1 MVTEI
6 KKDIPYYLEVI
17 ITDVTGIGILGLA
30 IDYKIFKSDNNF
42 LIESGIMID
51 IGNGIYQKGITLSDL
66 GQYRILYTTPEKYDN
81 VIETLIVNER
91 NINDMTA
98 VINKLDRILGL
109 SGENKRL
116 FDLVYDNNKN
126 VISATIKIYA
136 NKQDANNDNNA
147 IAVYKT
153 IAEYNL
159 NAEMINMKGIK
170 E

>member
-1 MVTEI
+1 MVSEV
-6 KKDIPYYLEVI
+6 KKNENYYLEVSI
-17 ITDVTGIGILGLA
+17 VDENGNGVCELNIGFFV
-30 IDYKIFKSDNNF
+30 YRSSDNH
-42 LIESGIMID
+42 LIESGNLVEL
-51 IGNGIYQKGITLSDL
+51 GEGIYQRLISLAET
-66 GQYRILYTTPEKYDN
+66 GQYRVLYKTPDKYCN
-81 VIETLIVNER
+81 SIETLIVTER
-91 NINDMTA
+91 NMNDIPEI
-98 VINKLDRILGL
+98 INKLDRILGL

-159 NAEMINMKGIK
+159 NAEMINMRGIK